1 MNMIKKK
8 YLFDENQNKVAVQID
23 ITEYNRIEQ
32 ILEDYALGKLMEENE
47 ASENMNLEEA
57 QNFYSQLKKPSSGE
71 NSDQ

>member
-32 ILEDYALGKLMEENE
+32 MLEDYALGKLMEENE
-47 ASENMNLEEA
+47 ASENMGLEEA
-57 QNFYSQLKKPSSGE
+57 QIFYSQLKKSSSGE
-71 NSDQ
+71 NSGQ